1 MPSRIDALLRRIAEL
16 ERDLEHDLEEARD
29 RWRYHLDAGRIRF
42 DREVRSAHARLKQHI
57 PRFLRESDPLTLFTA
72 PVIYSLIVPIALLDL
87 WVSAYQRTCF
97 PIYGIARVKRSGY
110 IIFDR
115 HHLAYLNAI
124 EKGNCM
130 FCSYANGVFG
140 YVREIAGRTEQYWCP
155 IRHGTRVHA
164 AHPHYHDFVDFGDAQ
179 GYRKRL
185 PLLRAELKPPPDP
198 VPDRVVA
205 ATTKG

>member
-1 MPSRIDALLRRIAEL
+1 MPSRIDALRQQIALLEREL
-16 ERDLEHDLEEARD
+16 ENDLQEARD
-29 RWRYHLDAGRIRF
+29 RWRYRLEAGRIRF
-42 DREVRSAHARLKQHI
+42 DREARLAQARLKQRI
-57 PRFLRESDPLTLFTA
+57 PPFLRDSSPLNLLTA

-87 WVSAYQRTCF
+87 WVSAYQWICF

-110 IIFDR
+110 IVFDR

-155 IRHGTRVHA
+155 IRHGKRVRA
-164 AHPHYHDFVDFGDAQ
+164 AHPHYHDFVDFGDAE
-179 GYRKRL
+179 GYRTRL
-185 PLLRAELKPPPDP
+185 PLLRADLKPPPDP
-198 VPDRVVA
+198 ER
-205 ATTKG
+205 